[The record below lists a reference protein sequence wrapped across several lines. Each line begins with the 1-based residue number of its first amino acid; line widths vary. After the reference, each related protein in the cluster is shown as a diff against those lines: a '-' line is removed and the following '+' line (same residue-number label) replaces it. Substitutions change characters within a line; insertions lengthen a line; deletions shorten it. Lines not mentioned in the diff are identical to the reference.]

1 MCERRACE
9 MWRDRGHQGGAARG
23 MMKWDA
29 FCTGREPG
37 TAPATATWLV
47 EAGVFGW
54 GGTAAPTVGG
64 VGRGTREEG
73 ADTEAAG
80 IGDESDGVSA
90 PISCLATDLGTL
102 SRTDGG
108 GGPSPMRSADTLSRA
123 VAALPS
129 AVTLSLLDAGRTL
142 ASLTKSNSPTWA

>member
-1 MCERRACE
+1 M
-9 MWRDRGHQGGAARG
+9 GHYDHGARG
-23 MMKWDA
+23 VKVSRRGFGPMRDA

-37 TAPATATWLV
+37 TAPATAPWLV

-108 GGPSPMRSADTLSRA
+108 GGAGPSPMRSAD
-123 VAALPS
+123 
-129 AVTLSLLDAGRTL
+129 TLSLLDAGRTL